1 MNYFKIGHSL
11 SSHTLHGSKENI
23 VRGEIKPGF
32 CLFCSLQNPE
42 FDLSGGNQLS
52 SRSTITFL
60 NNYTHSDYQSFHFIL
75 QFYMTS

>member
-1 MNYFKIGHSL
+1 MNYSKIGYKLSL
-11 SSHTLHGSKENI
+11 HTLNESKENI

-32 CLFCSLQNPE
+32 CLFCSHQNPE

-60 NNYTHSDYQSFHFIL
+60 NNYILTDYESFHFIL
-75 QFYMTS
+75 QFYTTS

>member
-23 VRGEIKPGF
+23 VRREIKLGF
-32 CLFCSLQNPE
+32 CLFCSHQNPE

-60 NNYTHSDYQSFHFIL
+60 NNYILSDYESFHFIL
-75 QFYMTS
+75 QFYTTL